1 MKKALIVLFA
11 YFSIF
16 SCSSSND
23 DITEVVVTTPPVVEN
38 KINLTSN
45 YNDTTETVSLK
56 WTLTGDNTYN
66 YYKIIRS
73 DSQNGMQA
81 EIGNSGPNQ
90 FMYTATVPFGPYL
103 EYQIIGIK
111 ANGEETKSNIIKI
124 ERPEIKMLNLKTFD
138 AQFDKN
144 SGKLYLLDTDGKITL
159 YDVNTGSVTHQV
171 STNATL
177 GYSDLG
183 IYNGNVEL
191 YVPRNDGWVDIYDGN
206 DLTLKDQ
213 ISFGMPLISA
223 IYHNGKLYGSPNSN
237 SSSSSNVIK
246 SIDRSTKALV
256 SQSPNYYYYTGRMK
270 KAVVG
275 TSLQL
280 YTITQNISP
289 TDMNLYTFDL
299 NGNYISHQSD
309 SYHGDHPLN
318 YRIFEAL
325 PDGRTITA
333 SSGSVYNSQMI
344 YQNDLP
350 SGNSKLSSFDFDSNS
365 IIAGSM
371 NRTIEFY
378 NINSYTKTKTINTKK
393 YPYKVFSYNSKVVC
407 VSSVTQLNIQNYDYS
422 GVIPE
427 SIMIEIFDK

>member
-1 MKKALIVLFA
+1 MKKTLIVLFA

-23 DITEVVVTTPPVVEN
+23 DITEVVTPPVIEN

-45 YNDTTETVSLK
+45 YNDTTETVTLK
-56 WTLTGDNTYN
+56 WTLSGNNTYN
-66 YYKIIRS
+66 YYKIVRS
-73 DSQNGMQA
+73 DSQNGVQT
-81 EIGNSGPNQ
+81 EVGNSNSNSNQ
-90 FMYTATVPFGPYL
+90 FMFTSVVPFSPYL

-111 ANGEETKSNIIKI
+111 PNGEEVRSNTIKI
-124 ERPEIKMLNLKTFD
+124 ERADIKSLNLKVFD

-144 SGKLYLLDTDGKITL
+144 SGKLYLLDTNGKVTL
-159 YDVNTGSVTHQV
+159 YDVNTGSVTHQIN
-171 STNATL
+171 TNATL

-213 ISFGMPLISA
+213 VSFGMPLIST
-223 IYHNGKLYGSPNSN
+223 IYHNGKLYGSSSST
-237 SSSSSNVIK
+237 SSSSVIK
-246 SIDRSTKALV
+246 SVDRATKVMV
-256 SQSPNYYYYTGRMK
+256 SQSPQLYYNSGRMK
-270 KAVVG
+270 KTVG
-275 TSLQL
+275 ASSIQL

-289 TDMNLYTFDL
+289 IDMDLYNFDL
-299 NGNYISHQSD
+299 NGNYISHQDD

-318 YRIFEAL
+318 YRIFEAF
-325 PDGRTITA
+325 PDGRIITA

-365 IIAGSM
+365 IIAGSTSK
-371 NRTIEFY
+371 TIEFY
-378 NINSYTKTKTINTKK
+378 NINSYMKTKTINTKK
-393 YPYKVFSYNSKVVC
+393 YPYKVFNYNNKVIC
-407 VSSVTQLNIQNYDYS
+407 ISSVTPLSVQDYDYS
-422 GVIPE
+422 GIIPE
-427 SIMIEIFDK
+427 NIIIEIFDK